1 MSPDIASIRQPVD
14 ELNRTVMSNLEPL
27 GQLSDSRTHT
37 SWQPFQR
44 KHELML
50 LRLKTSYAGSLLTEV
65 KKTADLIT
73 QLRQ

>member
-1 MSPDIASIRQPVD
+1 
-14 ELNRTVMSNLEPL
+14 MSNLKPL
-27 GQLSDSRTHT
+27 GQLSDSRTHA

-44 KHELML
+44 KYELML
-50 LRLKTSYAGSLLTEV
+50 LRLKTSYARSLLTEV